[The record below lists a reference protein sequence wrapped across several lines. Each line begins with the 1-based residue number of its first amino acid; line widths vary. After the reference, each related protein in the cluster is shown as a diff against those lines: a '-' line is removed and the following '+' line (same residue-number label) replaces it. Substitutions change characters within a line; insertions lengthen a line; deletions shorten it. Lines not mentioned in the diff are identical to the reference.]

1 MMRFKI
7 DENLPVGIALRLRNA
22 GHDAT
27 TVTEQDMVG
36 DPDTKLSEACQREQ
50 RALITLDL
58 DFADIRNYPPE
69 QHSGFIVLRVSG
81 RGKRHIMEVFD
92 RAVPLLETEPL
103 AQHLWI
109 VGEQTVRIRGKDV
122 EGS

>member
-1 MMRFKI
+1 MRFKI
-7 DENLPVGIALRLRNA
+7 DENLPVEVALRLRTA

-36 DPDTKLSEACQREQ
+36 DPDATLSEACRREQ
-50 RALITLDL
+50 MALVTL

-69 QHSGFIVLRVSG
+69 RHSGFIVLRVSR
-81 RGKRHIMEVFD
+81 RGKRHIMEVFE
-92 RAVPLLETEPL
+92 RIVPLLETETL
-103 AQHLWI
+103 AKQLW
-109 VGEQTVRIRGKDV
+109 VVDEQSVRIRGQDV

>member
-1 MMRFKI
+1 MRFKI
-7 DENLPVGIALRLRNA
+7 DENLPVEVALRLRTA
-22 GHDAT
+22 GHEAT
-27 TVTEQDMVG
+27 TVTEQDMIG
-36 DPDTKLSEACQREQ
+36 NPDLTLSEACRREQ
-50 RALITLDL
+50 RALVALDL

-81 RGKRHIMEVFD
+81 RGKRHIREVFE
-92 RAVPLLETEPL
+92 RVVPLLETESL

-109 VGEQTVRIRGKDV
+109 VDEQTVRIRGKDI

>member
-1 MMRFKI
+1 MRFKI
-7 DENLPVGIALRLRNA
+7 DENLPVEVALRLRTA

-36 DPDTKLSEACQREQ
+36 DPDTTLSETCRREQ
-50 RALITLDL
+50 MALVTLDL
-58 DFADIRNYPPE
+58 DFADIRTYPPE

-81 RGKRHIMEVFD
+81 RGKRHIMEVFE

-109 VGEQTVRIRGKDV
+109 VGEQTVRIRGQDV

>member
-1 MMRFKI
+1 MRFKI
-7 DENLPVGIALRLRNA
+7 DENLPVEVALRLRTA

-36 DPDTKLSEACQREQ
+36 DPDATLSVACQREQ

-69 QHSGFIVLRVSG
+69 QHSGFIVMRVSG
-81 RGKRHIMEVFD
+81 RGKRHIMEVFE
-92 RAVPLLETEPL
+92 RVVPLLETEVL
-103 AQHLWI
+103 AKQLW
-109 VGEQTVRIRGKDV
+109 VVDEQSVRIRGDEGKD
-122 EGS
+122 S